1 MKVNYKQLIIGLLL
15 LVQFPVANANNGN
28 ILYTDSY
35 VLEYQRCSVKLLDDN
50 SVEVSFYAP
59 LAPTTYTLVAKPEE
73 RQLDGDVPPPGNVP
87 MLPQGNVTVWEKPE
101 EILGTLLNISPND
114 AKHIKFNPHRALL
127 SLYFYH
133 ADGTQDLTIQLNNI
147 SDISLNGIIPS
158 DSNENTQQIQFNSRS
173 LLLSGGYDVSF
184 KIPANTLKNISI
196 AATVGGEFSYK
207 GQSHSLLSAEGVSFS
222 SDGKRCEPFYPQA
235 DLAPKP
241 LKIDPKFRMDSAVW
255 QLKTLDLDELLDNTA
270 NNRGLPTQII
280 NAGNNRFCINYRSIA
295 TRNTQ
300 YMISATNINGLA
312 SNNQH
317 FQLKEQQG
325 NNFINYM
332 VKLNSNDNAGA
343 DFQFPKDTKYI
354 NLKSDDNQVMSD
366 MCWEP
371 NITLFS
377 TENTDKGSYSDT
389 LNFTITPLA

>member
-15 LVQFPVANANNGN
+15 LVQFPVANAKFPVANANSGN

-35 VLEYQRCSVKLLDDN
+35 NMFGYERCSVKLLDDN
-50 SVEVSFYAP
+50 SVEVSFYAQFNP
-59 LAPTTYTLVAKPEE
+59 VYTLSSKPEE
-73 RQLDGDVPPPGNVP
+73 KVVLV
-87 MLPQGNVTVWEKPE
+87 
-101 EILGTLLNISPND
+101 LGELLNISPND

-133 ADGTQDLTIQLNNI
+133 ADGTRDSTIQLNNI
-147 SDISLNGIIPS
+147 SDISLNGIITS
-158 DSNENTQQIQFNSRS
+158 GSNENAQRIQFNSR
-173 LLLSGGYDVSF
+173 LLPLLSGGYDVSF

-196 AATVGGEFSYK
+196 GATIGGEFSYK
-207 GQSHSLLSAEGVSFS
+207 GQSHSFLSAEGVSFS
-222 SDGKRCEPFYPQA
+222 SDGKRCERFYPQA
-235 DLAPKP
+235 DLAPEA

-270 NNRGLPTQII
+270 NNRGWPTQII

-343 DFQFPKDTKYI
+343 DFEFPKDTKYI
-354 NLKSDDNQVMSD
+354 NLKSDDNQVISD